1 MDARLK
7 KRGIKKRGAKKGHDR
22 WTALIALP
30 PHPDGR
36 RQQYRFNF
44 TGNKRNADRALTAC
58 LAQVAEGSFVAPDRT
73 TFGQYVTG
81 WLEASRSRYAA
92 TTWQRYETIVRM
104 YLIPT
109 LGSVALQRLSAMHL
123 NRAYSEWRSAGLTG
137 QTVLHFHRLIHRVL
151 ASALREGR
159 IRQNVAAIADHPKA
173 ERKERRHFSNEEL
186 FRIVAVTSGAF
197 RALIAI
203 ALATGARRGKLLGLR
218 WSDVDLDRQ
227 IVAIGRSLEQ
237 TKQGGIREKPPKSGK
252 ERVIDLPASAVDV
265 LRRHRIEQAATSG
278 LGASYIFPGIDGGP
292 WTPHKVTDGFREILQ
307 RAGVPGGSF
316 HSLRHTAATQMLAL
330 EVPPKVVQERLGHST
345 IAITMDLYSHVT
357 PSMQAEAARRQDELL
372 RPLFGSSTR
381 SGEV

>member
-7 KRGIKKRGAKKGHDR
+7 KRGIKKRGAKKGQDR

-30 PHPDGR
+30 PHPDGER
-36 RQQYRFNF
+36 RQHRFNF
-44 TGNKRNADRALTAC
+44 TGNKRDADRALTAC
-58 LAQVAEGSFVAPDRT
+58 LAAVAEGSFVAPDRT

-81 WLEASRSRYAA
+81 WLEASRTRYAA
-92 TTWQRYETIVRM
+92 TTWQRYESIVRM

-109 LGSVALQRLSAMHL
+109 LGGVALQRLSAMHL

-137 QTVLHFHRLIHRVL
+137 QTVLHFHRLTHRVL

-186 FRIVAVTSGAF
+186 FRIVAVTSGTF
-197 RALIAI
+197 RALIAL
-203 ALATGARRGKLLGLR
+203 ALATGARRGELLGLR
-218 WSDVDLDRQ
+218 WADVDLDRQ
-227 IVAIGRSLEQ
+227 VVAIRRSLEQ

-265 LRRHRIEQAATSG
+265 LRRHRIEQAATTG
-278 LGASYIFPGIDGGP
+278 LGASYVFPGSDGGP
-292 WTPHKVTDGFREILQ
+292 WTPHKVTDGFRDILR
-307 RAGVPGGSF
+307 RAGVSGGSF

-372 RPLFGSSTR
+372 RPLFG
-381 SGEV
+381 G